1 MLRSRA
7 WSERAFDPQPPY
19 PVRVTS
25 TSFADTDGVRL
36 AYDVAGSG
44 PPLILL
50 HAGIVDRR
58 MWDGVV
64 PLLTDVATVIRYDA
78 RGFGESSRPPDGESA
93 RWDDLFAVMD
103 AAGVER
109 AHLVGVSQ
117 GAETALDAT
126 LTAPERVD
134 HLVMCGAGMRGW
146 PFRDELNAR
155 WKLEVEAWERGDL
168 DGCAEE
174 SMVTWF
180 DGPQRLA
187 IEADPTIR
195 RRAWEMQRRAIELE
209 NDDATARAP
218 EPPSSERL
226 GEVRATTLVAVG
238 ELDQPDMIAIAE
250 RLATGIPNARHVV
263 LPGVAHLP
271 PMERP
276 AEFAQL
282 VRDFIVS

>member
-1 MLRSRA
+1 M
-7 WSERAFDPQPPY
+7 
-19 PVRVTS
+19 T
-25 TSFADTDGVRL
+25 TSFAETDGVRI
-36 AYDVAGSG
+36 AYDVTGSG
-44 PPLILL
+44 PPLVLL

-58 MWDGVV
+58 MWDEVV
-64 PLLTDVATVIRYDA
+64 LLLRDAATIIRFDA
-78 RGFGESSRPPDGESA
+78 RGFGESSRPPDGEFA
-93 RWDDLFAVMD
+93 RWHDLFAVMD

-126 LTAPERVD
+126 ITAPERVD
-134 HLVMCGAGMRGW
+134 HLLLCGAGMRGW
-146 PFRDELNAR
+146 DWREELNAR
-155 WKLEVEAWERGDL
+155 WQAEVDAWERGDL

-180 DGPQRLA
+180 DGPKRLA
-187 IEADPTIR
+187 IEVDPAIR
-195 RRAWEMQRRAIELE
+195 RKAWEMQRLAIDLE
-209 NDDATARAP
+209 NDDAKATAP
-218 EPPSSERL
+218 DPPAAERL
-226 GEVRATTLVAVG
+226 SEVRAPTMVAVG

-250 RLATGIPNARHVV
+250 RLAAGIPGARHVV

-282 VRDFIVS
+282 VRQFIDF

>member
-1 MLRSRA
+1 MA
-7 WSERAFDPQPPY
+7 AY
-19 PVRVTS
+19 PSYVTD
-25 TSFADTDGVRL
+25 TRFAETDGVRL

-44 PPLILL
+44 PPLVLL

-64 PLLTDVATVIRYDA
+64 PLLTDLATVIRYDA
-78 RGFGESSRPPDGESA
+78 RGFGESSPAPSGEYA
-93 RWDDLFAVMD
+93 RWDDLFVVMD
-103 AAGVER
+103 AVSVDR

-134 HLVMCGAGMRGW
+134 HLLMCGAGMRGW
-146 PFRDELNAR
+146 PWRDELNAR

-180 DGPQRLA
+180 DGPRRLA
-187 IEADPTIR
+187 IEVDPAIR
-195 RRAWEMQRRAIELE
+195 RRAWEMQRLAIDLE
-209 NDDATARAP
+209 NDDATAAALQ
-218 EPPSSERL
+218 PPSSERL
-226 GEVRATTLVAVG
+226 GEIRAPTLVAVG
-238 ELDQPDMIAIAE
+238 ELDQPDMVDIAE
-250 RLATGIPNARHVV
+250 RLAADIPNARHVV

-276 AEFAQL
+276 AECAQL
-282 VRDFIVS
+282 VRDFLGT

>member
-1 MLRSRA
+1 MS
-7 WSERAFDPQPPY
+7 
-19 PVRVTS
+19 S
-25 TSFADTDGVRL
+25 TTFTETDGVRL
-36 AYDVAGSG
+36 AYDVTGSG
-44 PPLILL
+44 PPLVLL

-58 MWDGVV
+58 MWDAVV
-64 PLLTDVATVIRYDA
+64 PLLSDVATVIRYDA
-78 RGFGESSRPPDGESA
+78 RGFGESLRPPDGEYA
-93 RWDDLFAVMD
+93 RWGDLFAVMD
-103 AAGVER
+103 AAGVEK

-126 LTAPERVD
+126 LTAPDRVD
-134 HLVMCGAGMRGW
+134 RLLMCGAGMRGW
-146 PFRDELNAR
+146 QFSDELNAR
-155 WKLEVEAWERGDL
+155 WKLEYAAWERGDP

-187 IEADPTIR
+187 IEVDPTIR
-195 RRAWEMQRRAIELE
+195 RRAWEMQRLAIDLE
-209 NDDATARAP
+209 NDDATAAAP
-218 EPPSSERL
+218 EPPSSQRL
-226 GEVRATTLVAVG
+226 GEVRASTLVAVG

-250 RLATGIPNARHVV
+250 KLASEIAGARHEV

-282 VRDFIVS
+282 VRQFIAA

>member
-1 MLRSRA
+1 MVRKPWRPCA
-7 WSERAFDPQPPY
+7 YAF
-19 PVRVTS
+19 VVTS
-25 TSFADTDGVRL
+25 TSFAETNGVRL

-44 PPLILL
+44 PPLVLL

-58 MWDGVV
+58 MWDDVA
-64 PLLTDVATVIRYDA
+64 PLLADIATVIRYDA
-78 RGFGESSRPPDGESA
+78 RGFGESSRPPDGEFA

-103 AAGVER
+103 AAGVAK

-134 HLVMCGAGMRGW
+134 HLVLCGAGMRGW
-146 PFRDELNAR
+146 AWRDELNAR
-155 WKLEVEAWERGDL
+155 WQAEVDAWERGDL

-187 IEADPTIR
+187 IDVDPTIR
-195 RRAWEMQRRAIELE
+195 RRAWEMQRLAIDLE
-209 NDDATARAP
+209 NDDAQAIAP
-218 EPPSSERL
+218 EPATSERL
-226 GEVRATTLVAVG
+226 DEVQAPTLVAVG

-250 RLATGIPNARHVV
+250 RLATGIRGAKHVV
-263 LPGVAHLP
+263 LTGVAHLP

-276 AEFAQL
+276 ADFAAL
-282 VRDFIVS
+282 LSNFLGT